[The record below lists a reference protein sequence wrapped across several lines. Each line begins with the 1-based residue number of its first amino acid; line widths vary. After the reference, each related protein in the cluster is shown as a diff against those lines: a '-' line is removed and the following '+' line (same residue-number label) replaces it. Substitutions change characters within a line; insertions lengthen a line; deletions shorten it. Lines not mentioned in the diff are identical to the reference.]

1 MTKILLASLV
11 VAGVAIPLRAQSSNA
26 RQSDQQM
33 QKMQLAMADAQAK
46 ASRPGDDRMSC
57 AEMQQELES
66 QMRQPAVRA
75 AAEANGAVAKE
86 KLDELN
92 KAKSEASAQVA
103 TQMAAN
109 LFMGFASAFMPGMGM
124 ITGRGQQAQMQAK
137 AAQDQAKAQQN
148 AQDMAKMA
156 DNMIAIL
163 PQMMRG
169 NHMMELAQAKN
180 CDWMK
185 QAAASTPPR

>member
-1 MTKILLASLV
+1 MTKLLLASLLI
-11 VAGVAIPLRAQSSNA
+11 AGVAMPLRAQTSNA
-26 RQSDQQM
+26 LQADQQM

-46 ASRPGDDRMSC
+46 ASRPGDTRMSC
-57 AEMQQELES
+57 AEMQQELEG

-75 AAEANGAVAKE
+75 AAAANGAIAKE
-86 KLDELN
+86 KLDELD

-103 TQMAAN
+103 TQMASN

-124 ITGRGQQAQMQAK
+124 ITGRAQQAQMQAK

-148 AQDMAKMA
+148 AQDIAKMA
-156 DNMIAIL
+156 DSMIAIL

-180 CDWMK
+180 CDWIK
-185 QAAASTPPR
+185 QPGASPPQR

>member
-1 MTKILLASLV
+1 MTKLLLVSLV

-26 RQSDQQM
+26 RQADQQL

-46 ASRPGDDRMSC
+46 ASRPGDNRMSC
-57 AEMQQELES
+57 AEMQQELEG

-75 AAEANGAVAKE
+75 AAAANGAIAQE
-86 KLDELN
+86 KLDELD

-103 TQMAAN
+103 TQMASN
-109 LFMGFASAFMPGMGM
+109 LFMGFASAFIPGMGM

-148 AQDMAKMA
+148 TQDMMKMA

-185 QAAASTPPR
+185 QAGASTPQR

>member
-1 MTKILLASLV
+1 MTKLLLASLLI
-11 VAGVAIPLRAQSSNA
+11 AGVAIPLRAQTSNPIQA
-26 RQSDQQM
+26 DQQM

-46 ASRPGDDRMSC
+46 ASRPGDNRMSC
-57 AEMQQELES
+57 AEMQQELEG

-75 AAEANGAVAKE
+75 AAAANGAIAQE
-86 KLDELN
+86 KLDELD
-92 KAKSEASAQVA
+92 KARSEASAQVA
-103 TQMAAN
+103 TQMASN

-180 CDWMK
+180 CEWMK
-185 QAAASTPPR
+185 QPGASTPQR

>member
-1 MTKILLASLV
+1 MTKLLLASLV
-11 VAGVAIPLRAQSSNA
+11 VAGVAIPLRAQSPNA

-46 ASRPGDDRMSC
+46 ASRPGDNRMSC
-57 AEMQQELES
+57 AEMQQELEG

-75 AAEANGAVAKE
+75 AAAANGAIAQE
-86 KLDELN
+86 KLDELD

-103 TQMAAN
+103 TQMASN

-124 ITGRGQQAQMQAK
+124 IAGRGQQAQMQAK

-148 AQDMAKMA
+148 TQDMMKMA

-169 NHMMELAQAKN
+169 NRMMELAQAKN

-185 QAAASTPPR
+185 QPGASTPQR

>member
-1 MTKILLASLV
+1 MTKLLMASLV
-11 VAGVAIPLRAQSSNA
+11 VAGVAISLRAQSPNA
-26 RQSDQQM
+26 RQADQQM

-46 ASRPGDDRMSC
+46 ASRPGDNRMSC
-57 AEMQQELES
+57 AEMQQELEG

-75 AAEANGAVAKE
+75 AAAANGAIAQE
-86 KLDELN
+86 KLDELD
-92 KAKSEASAQVA
+92 KARSEASAQVA